1 MGNIV
6 QKVIRKIAGGGKS
19 AQQAEMEY
27 LIAHGLR
34 VGKNFQSFTDYPF
47 DSNWPW
53 LITVGDN
60 VLISTNVRILAH
72 DASTNYAGTHTKIGI
87 VEIGNDVFIGSGS
100 IILCNTRIGNNVIIG
115 AGSVVSHD
123 VPSDSVVAG
132 NPAKIVCSMREFR
145 EKHQKNL
152 KDHVY
157 FNKHRWNEW
166 KDASPDEWA
175 EMRDKLKDT
184 FGYV

>member
-1 MGNIV
+1 M
-6 QKVIRKIAGGGKS
+6 
-19 AQQAEMEY
+19 
-27 LIAHGLR
+27 
-34 VGKNFQSFTDYPF
+34 
-47 DSNWPW
+47 
-53 LITVGDN
+53 
-60 VLISTNVRILAH
+60 ISTNVRILAH